1 MAINIRQQSVNGS
14 PNWIGLS
21 SSPDAKK
28 PESGHLK
35 RKDWG
40 HESVLNGLPSLT
52 AAESSRIAYE
62 LDHHL
67 YPTFMS
73 PVLQSVYIIGTN

>member
-1 MAINIRQQSVNGS
+1 MVVSGKRNSTKVPVKIHWNMENHYSAINIRQQSVNGS

-21 SSPDAKK
+21 SSPDVKK

-40 HESVLNGLPSLT
+40 HESVLIGLSSPT
-52 AAESSRIAYE
+52 AAESSKIA
-62 LDHHL
+62 
-67 YPTFMS
+67 
-73 PVLQSVYIIGTN
+73 